1 MEITMFDRLVES
13 SRQKQGRHTGRYLIV
28 TSLLYGI
35 ALVIFSSLAVIG
47 FTPALAEQL
56 FLTTK
61 FTPPAIP
68 SVAQAPHMP
77 KNPTIDRRI
86 FTPPKD
92 LPDTFLRDVNLNDNY
107 RLPNFVGPSLPPGP
121 PTGLQYYG
129 ATTDLIPPSP
139 PATTKPTP
147 KIEPVPEVKH
157 GPSKVSEGVLQGIAI
172 KKVRPVYPAIAK
184 QVKARGM
191 VQVQVTIAE
200 DGRVMEA
207 DIISGPPLL
216 RSAALEAARQ
226 WLFSP
231 TTLSKVP
238 VKVQGILTF
247 NFILE

>member
-1 MEITMFDRLVES
+1 MFDRLVES

-35 ALVIFSSLAVIG
+35 ALVTCTSLAVIG
-47 FTPALAEQL
+47 FTPALAEQM

-61 FTPPAIP
+61 FAPPTIP
-68 SVAQAPHMP
+68 SGVPRKSKYHH
-77 KNPTIDRRI
+77 TIHRI
-86 FTPPKD
+86 FSPPKD
-92 LPDTFLRDVNLNDNY
+92 LPETLPREIDLNDHD
-107 RLPNFVGPSLPPGP
+107 RLPDFGTPGLPPGP
-121 PTGLQYYG
+121 GTGLQKYS
-129 ATTDLIPPSP
+129 ATADPIPPP
-139 PATTKPTP
+139 PPVTPKPTP
-147 KIEPVPEVKH
+147 KIEPVPEAKH

-184 QVKARGM
+184 QVRASGM

-207 DIISGPPLL
+207 EIINGPPLL

-247 NFILE
+247 NFVLE

>member
-13 SRQKQGRHTGRYLIV
+13 SREKQGRHTGRYLIV
-28 TSLLYGI
+28 TSLLYSI
-35 ALVIFSSLAVIG
+35 ALIICSSLAVIG
-47 FTPALAEQL
+47 FTPALAEPL
-56 FLTTK
+56 FLKTK
-61 FTPPAIP
+61 FTPPIP
-68 SVAQAPHMP
+68 SVEQAPKVP
-77 KNPTIDRRI
+77 KRPSNDRRI
-86 FTPPKD
+86 FMPPKD
-92 LPDTFLRDVNLNDNY
+92 LPNTLPREVNLNDND
-107 RLPNFVGPSLPPGP
+107 RLPSFAGPSLPPGSS
-121 PTGLQYYG
+121 TGLRHYD
-129 ATTDLIPPSP
+129 ATADPIPPGP
-139 PATTKPTP
+139 PATPKPTP
-147 KIEPVPEVKH
+147 KIEPVPEAKH

-184 QVKARGM
+184 QVKASGM

-247 NFILE
+247 NFVLE